1 MPGVVL
7 ARRRPIRTDMHAVP
21 FDAFQQIDMHKS
33 TGPGLERI
41 EHGLVHRN
49 IALDILDPP
58 SRNGARGKERMPDRL
73 DFRQRALAGGAI
85 GKVGGDVDERR
96 PVGWRM
102 ALHAVNAPTG
112 VTRPALQRS
121 DRGSDRSHVR
131 PVRAF
136 SFPLGNSSAPIILT
150 HFLCT
155 DRTRFVRKRYGAR
168 TISDCDLRGNR
179 ATCS

>member
-1 MPGVVL
+1 
-7 ARRRPIRTDMHAVP
+7 MHAVP

-112 VTRPALQRS
+112 VTRQRCS
-121 DRGSDRSHVR
+121 DRTAGR
-131 PVRAF
+131 
-136 SFPLGNSSAPIILT
+136 
-150 HFLCT
+150 T
-155 DRTRFVRKRYGAR
+155 DHT
-168 TISDCDLRGNR
+168 CDLFGHSVSPLETHPLRLF
-179 ATCS
+179 